1 MQKPSASSKC
11 TEILF
16 LILWNKIWSGFDKER
31 LICNNCCPK
40 KQGWELSLQQASHL
54 PAAVVLPAPH
64 LLLNESKEAGRRYIQ
79 SIPLGGLGFFIP
91 EGEVTLMGHHQ
102 SKWVSHLPK
111 ALKGSSSHLQ
121 ASASRRG
128 LCYGLGLLGGG
139 SFLAPP
145 QSFWNFLAGSST
157 FCLFLFCGGCE
168 VLAEGG
174 AALRER
180 RGLSVLGSLL
190 KLSDSSVAV
199 AVADCSQ
206 KVFSQPMG
214 FSLHVAQTSW
224 VLSH

>member
-31 LICNNCCPK
+31 LICNNYCPK
-40 KQGWELSLQQASHL
+40 KQGWELLLQQASHL

-145 QSFWNFLAGSST
+145 PKLLELSGRFQHFLP
-157 FCLFLFCGGCE
+157 
-168 VLAEGG
+168 VL
-174 AALRER
+174 
-180 RGLSVLGSLL
+180 VLWWL
-190 KLSDSSVAV
+190 
-199 AVADCSQ
+199 
-206 KVFSQPMG
+206 
-214 FSLHVAQTSW
+214 
-224 VLSH
+224 